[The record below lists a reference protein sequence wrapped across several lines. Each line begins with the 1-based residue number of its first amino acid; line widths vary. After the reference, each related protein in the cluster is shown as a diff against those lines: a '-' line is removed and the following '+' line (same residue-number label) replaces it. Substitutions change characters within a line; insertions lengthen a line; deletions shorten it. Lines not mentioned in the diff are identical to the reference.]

1 MITWYN
7 VDEKRPEHCGNHLV
21 LMDNNPDDW
30 QPAVARP
37 RFTEDYDYVEWES
50 GPYGD
55 CEQYFVLEGVCM
67 WAEFPYPPDP
77 SQEEAHV

>member
-55 CEQYFVLEGVCM
+55 SEQYFVLDGVCM

-77 SQEEAHV
+77 SHEEAHG

>member
-1 MITWYN
+1 MTVWHR
-7 VDEKRPEHCGNHLV
+7 VEEQRPTHCGNHLV

-37 RFTEDYDYVEWES
+37 RFTEGYDCVEWES

-55 CEQYFVLEGVCM
+55 SEQCFVLEGVCM
-67 WAEFPYPPDP
+67 WAEFPYPPGAP
-77 SQEEAHV
+77 EEA